1 MPGGA
6 SRERE
11 RTQRETRERAFFSM
25 EAQEPGEY
33 SGREFKQSEEANYSE
48 EGQKVQPHQA
58 CSPQH

>member
-11 RTQRETRERAFFSM
+11 RTQREARERAFFPM
-25 EAQEPGEY
+25 EAQKPGEY

-58 CSPQH
+58 CPPQH